1 MKFSYKSNGD
11 FFTFYKNDSLIK
23 VSENNLLIAI
33 NSNHA
38 ELILKDLRKKEV
50 KPDQFSILGLSMFAS
65 SLDNKL
71 IDEIVL
77 KLLKSLDFDLL
88 LYRYFDDEKLLK
100 LMNIKY
106 NPFINNF
113 NESFNIKLKVI
124 EGFMENTNHLLDKKL
139 FKKFIKKLNNF
150 YLTALF
156 KLSGISKSVILSY
169 FFLTKKVDVPQF
181 FKLINLENKY
191 QQNLWGYVDEQK
203 KMDEHSLTTLK
214 KISFFFKN
222 VN

>member
-33 NSNHA
+33 NSDHA

-88 LYRYFDDEKLLK
+88 LYRYFDDETLVKR
-100 LMNIKY
+100 MNQKY
-106 NPFINNF
+106 APFINTF
-113 NESFNIKLKVI
+113 NKLFNIKLKVI
-124 EGFMENTNHLLDKKL
+124 EGFVENTNYLLDKKL
-139 FKKFIKKLNNF
+139 FKKFIMKLDNF

-169 FFLTKKVDVPQF
+169 FFLENKVDIPEF
-181 FKLINLENKY
+181 FKLINLENKF
-191 QQNLWGYVDEQK
+191 QQNHWGYVNEQK
-203 KMDEHSLTTLK
+203 KSDQYYLSSLK
-214 KISFFFKN
+214 KISFFLKN

>member
-33 NSNHA
+33 NSDHA

-88 LYRYFDDEKLLK
+88 LYRYFDDETLVKR
-100 LMNIKY
+100 MNQKY
-106 NPFINNF
+106 APFINTF
-113 NESFNIKLKVI
+113 NKLFNIKLKVI
-124 EGFMENTNHLLDKKL
+124 EGFVENTNYLLDKKL
-139 FKKFIKKLNNF
+139 FKKFIMKLDNF

-169 FFLTKKVDVPQF
+169 FFLENKVDIPEF
-181 FKLINLENKY
+181 FKLINLENKL
-191 QQNLWGYVDEQK
+191 QQNQWGYIDEQK
-203 KMDEHSLTTLK
+203 KNDQYYLSSLK
-214 KISFFFKN
+214 KISFFLKN

>member
-33 NSNHA
+33 NSDHA

-65 SLDNKL
+65 SLDKKL
-71 IDEIVL
+71 INEIVL

-88 LYRYFDDEKLLK
+88 LYRYFDDETLVKR
-100 LMNIKY
+100 MNQKY
-106 NPFINNF
+106 APFINTF
-113 NESFNIKLKVI
+113 NKLFNIKLKVI
-124 EGFMENTNHLLDKKL
+124 EGFVENTNYLLDKKL
-139 FKKFIKKLNNF
+139 FKKFIMKLDNF

-169 FFLTKKVDVPQF
+169 FFLENKVDIPEF
-181 FKLINLENKY
+181 FKLINLENKF
-191 QQNLWGYVDEQK
+191 QQNQWGYIDEQK
-203 KMDEHSLTTLK
+203 KNDQYYLSSLK
-214 KISFFFKN
+214 KISFFLKN

>member
-33 NSNHA
+33 NSDHA

-88 LYRYFDDEKLLK
+88 LYRYFDDETLVKR
-100 LMNIKY
+100 MNQKY
-106 NPFINNF
+106 APFINTF
-113 NESFNIKLKVI
+113 NKLFNIKLKVI
-124 EGFMENTNHLLDKKL
+124 EGFVENTNYLLDKKL
-139 FKKFIKKLNNF
+139 FKKFIMKLDNF

-169 FFLTKKVDVPQF
+169 FFLENKVDIPEF
-181 FKLINLENKY
+181 FKLINLENKF
-191 QQNLWGYVDEQK
+191 QQNQWGYIDEQK
-203 KMDEHSLTTLK
+203 KNDQYYLSSLK
-214 KISFFFKN
+214 KISFFLKN

>member
-23 VSENNLLIAI
+23 VSENNPLVAKNLK
-33 NSNHA
+33 HV

-65 SLDNKL
+65 SLDKKMIN
-71 IDEIVL
+71 EIVL
-77 KLLKSLDFDLL
+77 KLLKSLDFDIL
-88 LYRYFDDEKLLK
+88 LYRYFDDQTLVK
-100 LMNIKY
+100 LMNQKY
-106 NPFINNF
+106 DPFINNF

-124 EGFMENTNHLLDKKL
+124 EGFVENTNYLLEKKL
-139 FKKFIKKLNNF
+139 FKKFILELNNF

-169 FFLTKKVDVPQF
+169 FFLENRVDIPEF
-181 FKLINLENKY
+181 FSLINLENKF
-191 QQNLWGYVDEQK
+191 QQNHWGYVDEQK
-203 KMDEHSLTTLK
+203 KNDQYYLSSLK
-214 KISFFFKN
+214 KISFFLKN